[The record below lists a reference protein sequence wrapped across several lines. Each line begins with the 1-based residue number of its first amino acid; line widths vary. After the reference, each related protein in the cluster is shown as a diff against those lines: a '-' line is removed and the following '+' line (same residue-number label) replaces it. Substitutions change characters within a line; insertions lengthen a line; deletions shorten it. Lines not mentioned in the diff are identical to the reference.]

1 LQFLFWNRW
10 GGSVGAKSLKTH
22 LSSQDGD
29 DGLGVDEAG
38 VLQVVQATVSEDL
51 GTGLEPHG
59 LVSGAQLGH
68 HAAKGAKH
76 GPAGVD
82 QLDLT
87 VALEGGGV
95 GGEANGVPAIVTG
108 ELTGQVSRGGALG
121 ELT

>member
-1 LQFLFWNRW
+1 
-10 GGSVGAKSLKTH
+10 
-22 LSSQDGD
+22 
-29 DGLGVDEAG
+29 
-38 VLQVVQATVSEDL
+38 
-51 GTGLEPHG
+51 
-59 LVSGAQLGH
+59 
-68 HAAKGAKH
+68 
-76 GPAGVD
+76 VD